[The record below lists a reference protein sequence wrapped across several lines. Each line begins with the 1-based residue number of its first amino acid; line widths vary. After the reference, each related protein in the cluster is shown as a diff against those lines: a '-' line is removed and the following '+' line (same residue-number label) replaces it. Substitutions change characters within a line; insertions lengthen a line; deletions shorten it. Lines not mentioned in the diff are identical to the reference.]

1 MGMMFRI
8 YVIPGLSLALVAWA
22 VFSQHMGVGARRAML
37 AAAVLVAC
45 GVWALARTDGIT
57 GEGNAQLTWRWKK
70 TAEQQLL
77 AKPTV
82 VEPVAPPKAIPPRPQ
97 RRSTGPDFADLIAT
111 ASSRG

>member
-1 MGMMFRI
+1 MMFRI